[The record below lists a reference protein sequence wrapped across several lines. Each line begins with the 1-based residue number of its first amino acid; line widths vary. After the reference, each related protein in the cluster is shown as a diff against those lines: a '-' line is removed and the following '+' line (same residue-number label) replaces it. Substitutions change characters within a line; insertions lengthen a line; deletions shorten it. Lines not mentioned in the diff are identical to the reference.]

1 MLLNLTSRPQHLRR
15 HPSVVVS
22 DVEVA
27 GVVEAA
33 DLVVE
38 LPVSD
43 MEDTSVVGVMA
54 ASDF

>member
-1 MLLNLTSRPQHLRR
+1 M
-15 HPSVVVS
+15 VS